1 MERVTR
7 GSARKASAPPRFRRE
22 APSALREQREPPLV
36 LESPPTPVVCTRDK
50 IVRRSLLA
58 ADLAAAVA
66 VGFLVHGA
74 FGSSGPGWTALALV
88 LIVPFVNTAMGL
100 YKRDELLISSRTL
113 DEAPA
118 VFQAATLS
126 AVLAYLVE
134 SALIRPPLGAQ
145 MVALSVISL
154 TVLTVLAR
162 LTARATLRGV
172 MAPERCLVVGNRE
185 AEKRLREQLRT
196 TPGIKAELV
205 GRRRMDQLN
214 PRGDAS
220 PVGSL
225 LVLDQAVRE
234 SGAQRVVI
242 AGDSASP
249 DQVHET
255 IHVAKALG
263 VKVSLLPRMFEVVGS
278 AVAFDDV
285 GGMTLLGVRRFGLS
299 RRARLIKRAFDVA
312 GSGAALVVL
321 SPAFLTIAVA
331 VRLSSPG
338 PIFFH
343 QIRVGRDGHRF
354 QMFKFR
360 SMVVDAEERK
370 QSLCELNEADG
381 LFKIDNDPRATYV
394 GRLLRRT
401 WLDELPQLL
410 NVLRGEM
417 SLVGPRPLVPDED
430 QLIRG
435 WHRKRL
441 DLTPG
446 MTGPWQILGAARVPL
461 REMVAI
467 DYLYVTNWSLWGDV
481 KLLLRTV
488 PCMIARRGQ

>member
-1 MERVTR
+1 MTT
-7 GSARKASAPPRFRRE
+7 GSARSSQRQRFRRE
-22 APSALREQREPPLV
+22 GVQPRRERRDPPLV
-36 LESPPTPVVCTRDK
+36 LESTPSPIVCTHDK

-58 ADLAAAVA
+58 ADLAAALL
-66 VGFLVHGA
+66 VGFLAHTA
-74 FGSSGPGWTALALV
+74 FGVYGPGWTALV
-88 LIVPFVNTAMGL
+88 LPLLVPFVNTAMGL
-100 YKRDELLISSRTL
+100 YKRDELLLSSRTL

-134 SALIRPPLGAQ
+134 SVLIRPPLGAQ

-154 TVLTVLAR
+154 TVLTVLTR
-162 LTARATLRGV
+162 LSTRATVRAA
-172 MAPERCLVVGNRE
+172 MAPERCLLVGGRE

-196 TPGIKAELV
+196 APGVKAEVV

-214 PRGDAS
+214 PRRGAS
-220 PVGSL
+220 PAESL
-225 LVLDQAVRE
+225 RVLDEAVRE
-234 SGAQRVVI
+234 SDAQRVVI
-242 AGDSASP
+242 AGDSSPP

-255 IHVAKALG
+255 IQVAKALG

-278 AVAFDDV
+278 AVAFDYV
-285 GGMTLLGVRRFGLS
+285 GGLTLLGVRRFGLS
-299 RRARLIKRAFDVA
+299 RRARLIKRAFDIA
-312 GSGAALVVL
+312 GSGAALVLL
-321 SPAFLTIAVA
+321 SPIFLAIAVA
-331 VRLSSPG
+331 VRVTSRG
-338 PIFFH
+338 PIFFR
-343 QIRVGRDGHRF
+343 QTRVGRDGHPF
-354 QMFKFR
+354 EMCKFR

-370 QSLCELNEADG
+370 DSLWDLNEADG
-381 LFKIDNDPRATYV
+381 LFKIDDDPRITRV

-401 WLDELPQLL
+401 WLDELPQLV

-417 SLVGPRPLVPDED
+417 SLVGPRPLVLDED
-430 QLIRG
+430 ELIQG

-446 MTGPWQILGAARVPL
+446 MTGPWQILGGARVPL

-467 DYLYVTNWSLWGDV
+467 DYLYVANWSLWGDV
-481 KLLLRTV
+481 KVLLRTL